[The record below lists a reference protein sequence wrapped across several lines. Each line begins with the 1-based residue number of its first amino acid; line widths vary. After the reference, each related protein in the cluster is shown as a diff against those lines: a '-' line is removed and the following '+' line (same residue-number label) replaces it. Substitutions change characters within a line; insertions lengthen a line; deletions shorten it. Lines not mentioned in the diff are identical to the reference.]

1 MALFSQRK
9 GLSLVSK
16 AIQREAIDGDLLNYL
31 WNALYIVIFKNY
43 GETEYGF
50 LTAGGVLVNK
60 LCTCIWLNIF
70 KKPLDTKPH
79 FHQSY
84 GEIRTY
90 FYNAEWYGVYDLLEF
105 VAKNVDYRFR
115 DEFTELCNH
124 YLEQESAAYRF
135 VSNEITEIT
144 SEQEIQTIEEAIDE
158 SDKAIKEHLQTALSL
173 MSDKKNPDYR
183 NSIKESI
190 SAVESLCRKVSGNE
204 KATLGDAL
212 KVIEGKCP
220 IHPALK
226 KAFSSIYGYT
236 SDEDGIRHAM
246 TETDKVLYSD
256 AKFMLVECSAFV
268 NYLRTKLSE

>member
-9 GLSLVSK
+9 GLTLVSK
-16 AIQREAIDGDLLNYL
+16 TIQREAIDGDLLNYL

-90 FYNAEWYGVYDLLEF
+90 FYNAKWYEVYDFLEF
-105 VAKNVDYRFR
+105 VAKNVDDCFR

-144 SEQEIQTIEEAIDE
+144 SEQEIQTIEAAIDAN
-158 SDKAIKEHLQTALSL
+158 DKAVKEHLQTALSL
-173 MSDKKNPDYR
+173 MSDRKNPDYR
-183 NSIKESI
+183 NSIRNL
-190 SAVESLCRKVSGNE
+190 SLR
-204 KATLGDAL
+204 L
-212 KVIEGKCP
+212 KVYAEKYPGKTK
-220 IHPALK
+220 PASLM
-226 KAFSSIYGYT
+226 
-236 SDEDGIRHAM
+236 R
-246 TETDKVLYSD
+246 
-256 AKFMLVECSAFV
+256 
-268 NYLRTKLSE
+268 